1 MRCEGG
7 QKARCSYCMSDL
19 ATGGGNTS
27 GLKKHLKTKH
37 PGKFKEF
44 SKEAE
49 EREKDKESNEESNK
63 RKKSNGADDNQ
74 EKIDAF
80 LGRDK
85 YENDSVTQTK
95 FDEAMVDFFADYFV
109 PF

>member
-37 PGKFKEF
+37 PRKFKEF

-49 EREKDKESNEESNK
+49 ERERIMNLMRNLTREKSLIELMITRRKLMLFLEEISM
-63 RKKSNGADDNQ
+63 RM
-74 EKIDAF
+74 I
-80 LGRDK
+80 L
-85 YENDSVTQTK
+85 
-95 FDEAMVDFFADYFV
+95 
-109 PF
+109 

>member
-49 EREKDKESNEESNK
+49 ERERIMNLMRNLTREKSLIELMITRRKLMLFLEEISM
-63 RKKSNGADDNQ
+63 RM
-74 EKIDAF
+74 I
-80 LGRDK
+80 L
-85 YENDSVTQTK
+85 
-95 FDEAMVDFFADYFV
+95 
-109 PF
+109 

>member
-37 PGKFKEF
+37 PGKFKEQR
-44 SKEAE
+44 
-49 EREKDKESNEESNK
+49 REKRIRNLMRNLTREKSLMELMITRRKLMLFLEEISM
-63 RKKSNGADDNQ
+63 RM
-74 EKIDAF
+74 I
-80 LGRDK
+80 L
-85 YENDSVTQTK
+85 
-95 FDEAMVDFFADYFV
+95 
-109 PF
+109 